1 MHFICRDCH
10 VGDASKYANFSRK
23 YWAMALNGREIKNYL
38 FNFKGTFCANK
49 IESIIALARMA
60 EWRILTFSGGQH
72 RLTLKSLQQWTSRPK
87 VRKLTFCVK
96 DSYFAETLTVSIV
109 PVALLLLFGRHP
121 SSIAASTWGTCFLFL
136 NRKFRKFT
144 ASVCEHQGLRHISG
158 VQPNLSIKTWPGHL
172 WIRMNG

>member
-1 MHFICRDCH
+1 MKL
-10 VGDASKYANFSRK
+10 S
-23 YWAMALNGREIKNYL
+23 EIKNYL

-96 DSYFAETLTVSIV
+96 DSYFAETLAVSIAL
-109 PVALLLLFGRHP
+109 VALLLLFGRHT
-121 SSIAASTWGTCFLFL
+121 SFIAARHSRHVF
-136 NRKFRKFT
+136 
-144 ASVCEHQGLRHISG
+144 SVFKQKIQRFAEHQGLRHIPG
-158 VQPNLSIKTWPGHL
+158 VRPNLNIKTWPGHL